1 MKRIIVFAGTNE
13 GRVLCEF
20 LAKKNVDVTAIVATK
35 YASEV
40 MPEISCLKVITG
52 RLSVEEISRL
62 IDDYDFIVDATHPYA
77 RVISDNIK
85 LSCIEKNKKIL
96 RIVRP
101 NLEYENVIEFI
112 DIDSACKYLKDTSGN
127 ILVTTGSKELIPY
140 TTLGDFKNRIY
151 LRVLPTVDALNACLN
166 LGFSATNLIC
176 MQGPFSQKVNE
187 AMMEQVNA
195 KFIVTKE
202 SGRSGGLEEKLLAA
216 NKLGIKVVLI
226 GRPYKEEGI
235 SLLDAQSFFE
245 KELGLIENSFSHFPM
260 FFNLEKKKIIVVGG
274 GNIATR
280 RIKMLIKFG
289 VCLTVVAPKF
299 SQELDEMH
307 NENKLKIIKRNYKSN
322 DLKGAFMVIAAT
334 NSREVN
340 EKIFLD
346 AKESGVFVNVVDKK
360 EQCDFYFPS
369 IFEDDQI
376 IGGLISRQGK
386 NHRILKE
393 KADFIRE
400 CLKNGR

>member
-77 RVISDNIK
+77 KVISDNIK

-101 NLEYENVIEFI
+101 NLEYENVMEFI

-289 VCLTVVAPKF
+289 VCLTVVAPKY

-307 NENKLKIIKRNYKSN
+307 NENKLKIIKRTYKSN

-334 NSREVN
+334 NSRKVN

-346 AKESGVFVNVVDKK
+346 AKESGIFVNVVDKK

-393 KADFIRE
+393 KANFIRE

>member
-140 TTLGDFKNRIY
+140 TTLEDFKNRIY

>member
-1 MKRIIVFAGTNE
+1 MKRIVVFAGTNE

-77 RVISDNIK
+77 KLISDNIK

-140 TTLGDFKNRIY
+140 TTLEDFKNRIY

-289 VCLTVVAPKF
+289 VCLKVVAPKF

-334 NSREVN
+334 NSRKVN

-393 KADFIRE
+393 KANFIRK